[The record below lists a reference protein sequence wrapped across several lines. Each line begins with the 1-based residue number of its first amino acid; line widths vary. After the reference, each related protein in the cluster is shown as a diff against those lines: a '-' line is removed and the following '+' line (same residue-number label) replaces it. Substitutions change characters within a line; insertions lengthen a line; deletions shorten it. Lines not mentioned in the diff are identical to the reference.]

1 MSTEL
6 YDPIKAMSRLTDE
19 VIVGFSGGKDSI
31 VTLDLCMRYFERVHP
46 YFLYLVPGL
55 SFQERTV
62 CWYERHYGIE
72 ILRLPHFEVSNFL
85 RYGTFREYDFSV
97 PIVSVSD
104 LYSYLR
110 GVTGATWIAA
120 GERIADSIIRRAMI
134 KSTGS
139 IDARRGRL
147 YPVAY
152 WRKAEVMNYIRR
164 KRLYLPPD
172 SRQFGFSFRS
182 LEGKQLAFVKDRY
195 PDDYEK
201 IRQFYPFC
209 GAAVRRFEQQQGVAV
224 PELRD

>member
-6 YDPIKAMSRLTDE
+6 FDPVKTMSRMTNE

-31 VTLDLCMRYFERVHP
+31 VALDLCMRYFDIVHP

-55 SFQERTV
+55 EFQERMLR
-62 CWYERHYGIE
+62 WYERRYGVE
-72 ILRLPHFEVSNFL
+72 IIRLPHFEVSNFL
-85 RYGTFREYDFSV
+85 RYGTFRESDFSV

-104 LYSYLR
+104 MYSYLR

-120 GERIADSIIRRAMI
+120 GERIADSIVRRAMI

-139 IDARRGRL
+139 IDTKRGRF

-152 WRKAEVMNYIRR
+152 WRKAEIMNYIKR

-172 SRQFGFSFRS
+172 SRKFGFSFRS
-182 LEGKQLAFVKDRY
+182 LDGRQLAFVKDRY
-195 PDDYEK
+195 P
-201 IRQFYPFC
+201 
-209 GAAVRRFEQQQGVAV
+209 
-224 PELRD
+224 

>member
-62 CWYERHYGIE
+62 RWYERHYGIE

-152 WRKAEVMNYIRR
+152 WRKVEVMNYIRR

-201 IRQFYPFC
+201 IRRFYPFC

>member
-6 YDPIKAMSRLTDE
+6 FDPVKTMSRMTNE

-31 VTLDLCMRYFERVHP
+31 VALDLCMRYFDIVHP

-55 SFQERTV
+55 EFQERTLR
-62 CWYERHYGIE
+62 WYERRYGVE
-72 ILRLPHFEVSNFL
+72 IIRLPHFEVSNFL
-85 RYGTFREYDFSV
+85 RYGTFRDYDFSV

-104 LYSYLR
+104 MYSYLR

-120 GERIADSIIRRAMI
+120 GERIADSIVRRAMI

-139 IDARRGRL
+139 IDTKRGRF

-152 WRKAEVMNYIRR
+152 WRKAEIMNYIKR

-172 SRQFGFSFRS
+172 SRKFGFSFRS
-182 LEGKQLAFVKDRY
+182 LDGRQLAFVKDRY

-201 IRQFYPFC
+201 IKRFYPFC
-209 GAAVRRFEQQQGVAV
+209 GAAVRRFERQQAIAV
-224 PELRD
+224 PDVRD